1 MTLLHEIFKYILI
14 IIVIYEAIVTIELK
28 LKRRAEFKKA
38 SIRSKEIGKKLIV
51 VGDPYNGIASKYTGV
66 DYTCGDICVDITGCP
81 GCSNGVK
88 SDLESYLK
96 SIDLNEYIIFI
107 SCTIE
112 YIPDISVI
120 LEYLNK
126 VPKDNLFIVNVQW
139 YNLVCYYYPNF
150 ISGELTGS
158 INVMGPNGRYFKNPF
173 QLFTSHVTL

>member
-1 MTLLHEIFKYILI
+1 MKVLKKIFKYLLI
-14 IIVIYEAIVTIELK
+14 IIVIITIWQTIVTIELK
-28 LKRRAEFKKA
+28 LKRRRCFKQAQK
-38 SIRSKEIGKKLIV
+38 RSKETGKKLIV
-51 VGDPYNGIASKYTGV
+51 VGDPYNGVGSIYTGI

-81 GCSNGVK
+81 KCSNGIK

-112 YIPDISVI
+112 YIPNISVI

-150 ISGELTGS
+150 ISGELNGS
-158 INVMGPNGRYFKNPF
+158 INIMGPNGKYFKNPLYF
-173 QLFTSHVTL
+173 